1 MKRKVLKQMKK
12 DNAISISKFLFNFY
26 GCKSEY
32 FDELSHKDLRFLMPY
47 LVIMPMAEL
56 TKRREA
62 LLTGEIILVSDR
74 RHFIVAYENP
84 RVDVQDYKEE
94 IIEMNKC
101 QNKFNLMNDDIS
113 NLNKYELLNIYK
125 LNKLSRN
132 NKNCRYIK
140 KEMDFRFPDKQG
152 AKQRTKLKNA
162 DKYKLYKR
170 SYEV

>member
-12 DNAISISKFLFNFY
+12 DNAISISNFLFNFY

-47 LVIMPMAEL
+47 LIIIPMKDVMKDKES
-56 TKRREA
+56 

-74 RHFIVAYENP
+74 RNFIVAYENP

-94 IIEMNKC
+94 IIEMRKC
-101 QNKFNLMNDDIS
+101 QNKVNLMNDDIS

-125 LNKLSRN
+125 LNKLSKN

-140 KEMDFRFPDKQG
+140 KEMEFRFPDKQG
-152 AKQRTKLKNA
+152 SKQRTRLKNA
-162 DKYKLYKR
+162 DKHKLYKR
-170 SYEV
+170 SCEL